1 MIQVAFGAADILF
14 CSLIA
19 GSLAGLA
26 VLGHLRAIGNRDD
39 ENKTLR
45 RRLSRAHSRLADAAE
60 LQAIADKK
68 AQMLREAR
76 EQLRESRALVNQLE
90 AQTNQLLESNI
101 SRDEMVMELLAST
114 DLEELTDDPHEYVR
128 LVSAFTPEMMTR
140 RTMERVS
147 LAQLYDYIA
156 HAEGP
161 LVEYAE
167 TLGIRRFAPD
177 TEFNPNKLP
186 DGFPKKIIDDLESLP
201 YRMPAWH
208 QSNPEYA
215 TGESPRITAAETV
228 RMTLPDSGVPSPSDT
243 EGKPA
248 IDPSD
253 PNDITAFLAELD
265 EAIDRLQAGEPPPV
279 SARPAKPKT
288 GGRK

>member
-14 CSLIA
+14 GSLIA

-26 VLGHLRAIGNRDD
+26 VLGHLRAIGNLDD

-45 RRLSRAHSRLADAAE
+45 RRLSGARSKLADAAE

-76 EQLRESRALVNQLE
+76 EQLRESRALVHQLE
-90 AQTNQLLESNI
+90 QQNNDLRRSNA
-101 SRDEMVMELLAST
+101 SGDELVCEILSCL
-114 DLEELTDDPHEYVR
+114 DLEDLTDDPHEYVK
-128 LVSAFTPEMMTR
+128 LVNAFTPEMMTR

-156 HAEGP
+156 HAKGP

-167 TLGIRRFAPD
+167 ALGIRQFPPD

-186 DGFPKKIIDDLESLP
+186 DGFPKKIIEDLESLP
-201 YRMPAWH
+201 YRTPAWH
-208 QSNPEYA
+208 QSYPEYE
-215 TGESPRITAAETV
+215 TGESPRITAAESA
-228 RMTLPDSGVPSPSDT
+228 RMTLPDSGVASPASR

-248 IDPSD
+248 IDPSN
-253 PNDITAFLAELD
+253 PNDITAFLTELD

-279 SARPAKPKT
+279 SKRPAKPKT